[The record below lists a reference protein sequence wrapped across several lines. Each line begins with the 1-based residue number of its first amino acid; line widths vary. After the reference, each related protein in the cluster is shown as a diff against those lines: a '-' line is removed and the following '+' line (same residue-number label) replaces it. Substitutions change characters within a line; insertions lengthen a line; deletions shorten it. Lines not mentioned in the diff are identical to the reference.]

1 MEVWYRFEERT
12 IATGYFGED
21 GDWHRTGDSSVSIT
35 VRELEVLKHTPKGV
49 WLVDWSDGL
58 YSTGKR
64 FVLKEVRKGFAR
76 PSIEAARADFVARKT
91 RQAEIYE
98 TRART
103 ARRAIKLAQRGE
115 VRKTMYGSQI
125 DETLSFKSSL
135 LRENI

>member
-1 MEVWYRFEERT
+1 MEVWYRFEEVT
-12 IATGYFGED
+12 HGTGYTDED
-21 GDWHRTGDSSVSIT
+21 GDWHRTGDSSVSIH
-35 VRELEVLKHTPKGV
+35 VRELKVLKHTPKGV
-49 WLVDWSDGL
+49 WLKVIDPYSDR
-58 YSTGKR
+58 R